1 MTTLKF
7 DSKLGAAA
15 SAALEEH
22 IRPIYDKPG
31 CSRLAII
38 EFRHIERTQ
47 PAPDADKDPSVKVR
61 ISHCEIPGRDQE
73 GYIRE
78 AQRAL
83 YLQRTAS
90 GTLDD
95 DGQLQLTQS
104 TLKHIGGLLHEV
116 EVARLRAGLRHWVD
130 YAARVNS
137 NASLTISE
145 MHHELDTVA
154 QGLAALLHNTPEGT
168 S

>member
-15 SAALEEH
+15 SSALEAH
-22 IRPIYDKPG
+22 IRPIYDRPG

-47 PAPDADKDPSVKVR
+47 PAPESDKDPSVRVR

-73 GYIRE
+73 GFVRE

-83 YLQRTAS
+83 FLQRTAA

-104 TLKHIGGLLHEV
+104 TLSHIGGLLHEV

-154 QGLAALLHNTPEGT
+154 QGLAALLNNTPEGE

>member
-15 SAALEEH
+15 SAALEAH
-22 IRPIYDKPG
+22 VRPVYDRPG
-31 CSRLAII
+31 CSRMAII

-47 PAPDADKDPSVKVR
+47 PAPESDKDPSVRVR
-61 ISHCEIPGRDQE
+61 ISHCEIPNKDQE
-73 GYIRE
+73 GAIRE

-90 GTLDD
+90 GTLEE
-95 DGQLQLTQS
+95 DGQLQLSQS
-104 TLKHIGGLLHEV
+104 TLKHISGLLHEV

-154 QGLAALLHNTPEGT
+154 QGLAALLSNAAEGDV
-168 S
+168 

>member
-1 MTTLKF
+1 MTSLKF

-15 SAALEEH
+15 SAALEQH
-22 IRPIYDKPG
+22 IRPIYDRPG

-47 PAPDADKDPSVKVR
+47 PAPESDKDPSVKVR

-73 GYIRE
+73 GYVRE

-104 TLKHIGGLLHEV
+104 TLSHIGGLLHEV

-154 QGLAALLHNTPEGT
+154 QGLAALLNNTPEEE